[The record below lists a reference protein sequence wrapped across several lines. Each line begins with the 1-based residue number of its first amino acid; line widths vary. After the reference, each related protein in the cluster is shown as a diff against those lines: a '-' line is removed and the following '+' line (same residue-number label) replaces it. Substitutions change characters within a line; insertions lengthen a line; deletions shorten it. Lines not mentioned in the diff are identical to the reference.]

1 MITGHDAERPPK
13 MNYFDWPG
21 NNNRFKCFFKVGL
34 SLKNKTVLVFH
45 SSRRFPMLFRPILK
59 YYVVMQT
66 VHETAMK
73 IVQLWLRLLTEN
85 GRPLAVYGCR
95 PIKSV

>member
-1 MITGHDAERPPK
+1 MMQSAPQKLITLIGLVTTDLNVFLK
-13 MNYFDWPG
+13 I
-21 NNNRFKCFFKVGL
+21 GL
-34 SLKNKTVLVFH
+34 SLKNKTVLVFL
-45 SSRRFPMLFRPILK
+45 SSRYFPMLFRPILK

-95 PIKSV
+95 PTKSV

>member
-1 MITGHDAERPPK
+1 M
-13 MNYFDWPG
+13 
-21 NNNRFKCFFKVGL
+21 FFQSWIVL
-34 SLKNKTVLVFH
+34 ESKTVLVFH
-45 SSRRFPMLFRPILK
+45 SSRYFPMLFRPILK

-85 GRPLAVYGCR
+85 GRPLTVYGCR